1 MTPAD
6 PSGLLTT
13 REAALLM
20 RVQPV
25 TIRSWRR
32 LRYLEPQGLDANG
45 YPMHS
50 PQALRDAERK
60 VRENAIA
67 KAHFDPRKTRTGA
80 RAA

>member
-20 RVQPV
+20 RVRPV

-32 LRYLEPQGLDANG
+32 LGYLEPQGLDAGG

-60 VRENAIA
+60 VRENALA